1 MKKSTFRLGFVM
13 RPALFALSGL
23 SLLAVAS
30 GVRPAAAQ
38 DQTAVTPVPGI
49 YRGLSPLVRFDV
61 SPPLREMRV
70 ILPGPGSL
78 RENEDRDIVPLKV
91 RFAPE
96 WDPVVQSTA
105 GGKGSPEARKSP
117 RRS

>member
-1 MKKSTFRLGFVM
+1 MKKPTFRLGFVM

-23 SLLAVAS
+23 SLLAVA
-30 GVRPAAAQ
+30 RPVAAQ

-49 YRGLSPLVRFDV
+49 YRGLSPLVKFDV

-96 WDPVVQSTA
+96 WDPVVQATA
-105 GGKGSPEARKSP
+105 G
-117 RRS
+117 